1 MHLVLLPGL
10 DGTGAL
16 FRRFARALPEGLTS
30 QAVHYPAHDPADYD
44 DLLPRVRLQLPQ
56 APFVL
61 LGESFSGPLAIRLAA
76 ERPVHL
82 RGLILCASFATAPLR
97 TVPGTRRLLAQLL
110 GQLRPP
116 ALGLRLLLLGR
127 DAPPEL
133 VDEVQEALVD
143 VTPAVLAQRLNA
155 VLRVDVRDALRW
167 AQVPLLYL
175 RAERDRLVGLRSW
188 REIKEVRRDAEATW
202 LDGPHLLLQ
211 RRPELSAETVAK
223 WVAGLPEETERGSG
237 SSRKT

>member
-76 ERPVHL
+76 ERQVL
-82 RGLILCASFATAPLR
+82 GAQAAPEPR
-97 TVPGTRRLLAQLL
+97 
-110 GQLRPP
+110 
-116 ALGLRLLLLGR
+116 
-127 DAPPEL
+127 
-133 VDEVQEALVD
+133 
-143 VTPAVLAQRLNA
+143 
-155 VLRVDVRDALRW
+155 
-167 AQVPLLYL
+167 
-175 RAERDRLVGLRSW
+175 
-188 REIKEVRRDAEATW
+188 
-202 LDGPHLLLQ
+202 
-211 RRPELSAETVAK
+211 RRPA
-223 WVAGLPEETERGSG
+223 RGMA
-237 SSRKT
+237 SRGRA